1 MKSYKI
7 ENKTL
12 KEVMNDLPNHF
23 SFNHYIGGKD
33 GAVEVIVD
41 DRETYLDTMGLK
53 GEPYD
58 PEKAN
63 ITDENIRLRE
73 TASERLQLKTTIS
86 IPRALNLG
94 KDVVL
99 PISGKIS
106 YDSSIVSY
114 LLVSASAEKTVFEI
128 ELDMSVDFP
137 KDMTDDEWA
146 EVLDRS
152 RRLGFFAIWMAGCQP
167 INFHPG
173 FVLYNNI
180 EPIVW
185 KLACASDDVRFV
197 LAFQETP
204 MDKQVGPVLITCKG
218 KSETIF
224 FPENTYPGMSQ
235 GIYRSPRPLFST
247 EVQRCLSN
255 PLQEYEIFCVLS
267 DMEYPRYRIDIEV
280 VLLATMLE
288 TEAYRTALRIRG
300 EAEKYFNP
308 NEYFGENNYLSIGE
322 PFFKQDPKSYA
333 ICHELWGARHEIAH
347 NGRKKVRVF
356 NGRHG
361 VDKNNLRDL
370 TAQDIRDFRSAAL
383 AAVEWMKNL

>member
-1 MKSYKI
+1 MKKYII
-7 ENKTL
+7 ENKTV
-12 KEVMNDLPNHF
+12 KEVMNDLPNYF
-23 SFNHYIGGKD
+23 SFDHYIGGKD
-33 GAVEVIVD
+33 GAVEVIID
-41 DRETYLDTMGLK
+41 DRETYLDSIGLK
-53 GEPYD
+53 GQHYD

-63 ITDENIRLRE
+63 ITDENIRPRE

-86 IPRALNLG
+86 IPRALSLG
-94 KDVVL
+94 QDVVL
-99 PISGKIS
+99 PISGKII

-114 LLVSASAEKTVFEI
+114 LLVYVSAEKTMFEI
-128 ELDMSVDFP
+128 ELDMSVDLP
-137 KDMTDDEWA
+137 KDMTDEEWDKI
-146 EVLDRS
+146 LNYTKGTGIF
-152 RRLGFFAIWMAGCQP
+152 LIYHAGRQP
-167 INFHPG
+167 LSFHPG
-173 FVLYNNI
+173 YLLYNNI

-204 MDKQVGPVLITCKG
+204 MDKQVDPVLITCKG

-288 TEAYRTALRIRG
+288 TEAYRTAHRIRG

-308 NEYFGENNYLSIGE
+308 NEYFGENNYLRIAE

-356 NGRHG
+356 NGRHA

-370 TAQDIRDFRSAAL
+370 TAQDIRDFRSAVL